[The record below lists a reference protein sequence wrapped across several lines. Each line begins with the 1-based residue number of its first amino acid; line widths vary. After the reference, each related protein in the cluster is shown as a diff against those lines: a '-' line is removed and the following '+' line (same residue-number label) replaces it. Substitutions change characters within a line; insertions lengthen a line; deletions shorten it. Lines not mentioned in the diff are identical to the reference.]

1 MSRGVRTLTTMN
13 GDHADREVPLL
24 PHFLLLALAGAFTGV
39 VSQLSTWHSV
49 TGIDPS
55 YVPFILL
62 VAAGMII
69 GAIAP
74 VASASLAGLVTGIFV
89 AAGGLIY
96 HAIAHPSAR
105 DAWPTVVSYIVIM
118 ACLGAFGGFLGAIPV
133 RLLRAFLRRGS
144 GR

>member
-1 MSRGVRTLTTMN
+1 MSPGVRTLTTMN
-13 GDHADREVPLL
+13 GDHPDREVPLL
-24 PHFLLLALAGAFTGV
+24 PHFLLLALAGAITGV

-62 VAAGMII
+62 VAAGVII

-74 VASASLAGLVTGIFV
+74 IVSASLAGLVTGIFV
-89 AAGGLIY
+89 AAGGLVY

-133 RLLRAFLRRGS
+133 RLIRAFLRRGS
-144 GR
+144 AR